1 MEKELCFVIEGTKLY
16 LEQVLVDYNE
26 IPVFYVCSSD
36 MGWYLVLCTDIDK
49 QIFYVVK
56 VKLLTISDLLEK
68 NITMRGA
75 LLSGSLYWEIFAA
88 DQVEDDVVN
97 SLKRQQIC
105 AEYLPKEGA
114 FFSTFSEELRAYK
127 ERVQRK
133 LFEGNDWK
141 VDMDNLKN
149 GYEELLPT
157 DASLTEISKGLSTL
171 GQYLDNTISYKE
183 NTECI
188 LQVNAITVEEISP
201 VDVKRLDFSNDTKM
215 SVSLISMRDTQNDV
229 IDTRD
234 SSRLVAA

>member
-75 LLSGSLYWEIFAA
+75 LLSGSLYWEIFSA

>member
-26 IPVFYVCSSD
+26 IPVFYVCASD

-88 DQVEDDVVN
+88 DQVENDVVN
-97 SLKRQQIC
+97 SLKKQQIC
-105 AEYLPKEGA
+105 VEYLPKEGA
-114 FFSTFSEELRAYK
+114 FFSVFSEELRVYK
-127 ERVQRK
+127 EKVQRK

-141 VDMDNLKN
+141 EDMDNLKN

-171 GQYLDNTISYKE
+171 GQYLDNTIRYKE

-188 LQVNAITVEEISP
+188 LQVNAITVEKISP